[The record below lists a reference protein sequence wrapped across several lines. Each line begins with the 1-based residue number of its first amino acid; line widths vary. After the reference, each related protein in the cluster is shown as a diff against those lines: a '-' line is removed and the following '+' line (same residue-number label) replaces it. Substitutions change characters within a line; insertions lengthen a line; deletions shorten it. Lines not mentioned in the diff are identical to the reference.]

1 MQRGRTARRAGVEYA
16 GAGAEA
22 EDTGAGAV
30 VSGSQIMQHAGRTR
44 QACVGPGRAYLR
56 TRRESQYVG
65 GPCSKEQRA
74 PGWWIPIASDGRAH
88 KRSVRARSTIV
99 SQSRERAQAGVGA

>member
-30 VSGSQIMQHAGRTR
+30 VSGSQIMQLAGRTR

-56 TRRESQYVG
+56 TRRESQYMLEGLVRRSSAHLG
-65 GPCSKEQRA
+65 GGFR
-74 PGWWIPIASDGRAH
+74 
-88 KRSVRARSTIV
+88 
-99 SQSRERAQAGVGA
+99 